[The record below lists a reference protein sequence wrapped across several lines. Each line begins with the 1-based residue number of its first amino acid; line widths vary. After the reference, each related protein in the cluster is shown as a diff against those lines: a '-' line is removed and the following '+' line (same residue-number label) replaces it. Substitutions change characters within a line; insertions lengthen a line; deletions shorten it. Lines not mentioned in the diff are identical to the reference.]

1 MLLEID
7 TIEQLQNDW
16 RDPYRQW
23 YAAGM
28 PAFYTANL
36 EPWKQIKIFFKTK
49 EDRERFTKVVNQPI
63 SDKTNVIWYPEKDRE
78 PNNTNRYI
86 EDV

>member
-1 MLLEID
+1 MLFGED
-7 TIEQLQNDW
+7 SVEQLQNDW

-36 EPWKQIKIFFKTK
+36 EPWKQIKILFKTMD
-49 EDRERFTKVVNQPI
+49 DRNKFAQVVNQQLTE
-63 SDKTNVIWYPEKDRE
+63 KTNVLWYPEKDRE
-78 PNNTNRYI
+78 SNITNGYI

>member
-1 MLLEID
+1 MLLGKD
-7 TIEQLQNDW
+7 TIESLQNDW

-36 EPWKQIKIFFKTK
+36 EPWKQIKIYFKTR
-49 EDRERFTKVVNQPI
+49 EDRERFAKVVNQPI
-63 SDKTNVIWYPEKDRE
+63 SDKTNVIWHPEKDRE
-78 PNNTNRYI
+78 PNNTNRYV

>member
-1 MLLEID
+1 MLLD
-7 TIEQLQNDW
+7 LDSIEQLQNDW

-36 EPWKQIKIFFKTK
+36 EPWKQIKIYFKTK
-49 EDRERFTKVVNQPI
+49 EDRERFANAVGQQI
-63 SDKTNVIWYPEKDRE
+63 SDKTNVIWHPGKDRQA
-78 PNNTNRYI
+78 NNTNRF
-86 EDV
+86 EQDV

>member
-1 MLLEID
+1 MLTDLD

-28 PAFYTANL
+28 PAFYTTNL
-36 EPWKQIKIFFKTK
+36 EPWKQIKVFFKTR
-49 EDRERFTKVVNQPI
+49 EDREKFAKLIGQQLT
-63 SDKTNVIWYPEKDRE
+63 DKTNVIWHPEKERHA
-78 PNNTNRYI
+78 NMLNRYV
-86 EDV
+86 ENV

>member
-49 EDRERFTKVVNQPI
+49 EDRERFTQVVNQPI

-78 PNNTNRYI
+78 PNNMNRYI